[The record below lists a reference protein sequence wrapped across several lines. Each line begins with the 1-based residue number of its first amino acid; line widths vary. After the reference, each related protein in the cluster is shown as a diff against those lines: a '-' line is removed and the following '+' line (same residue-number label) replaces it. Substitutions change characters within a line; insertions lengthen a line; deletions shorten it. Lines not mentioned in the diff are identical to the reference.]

1 MQLFYA
7 CKLHMHLYA
16 ERVFTLLIGAFTAVC
31 LPSLAFVFITTLSQL
46 LKRFSCDRCKVFFAL
61 VLQWQFKVHVSM
73 NTLIWCSQ
81 SGHTWRYLTA
91 PKGKYWKE
99 KNRIMHAGRT
109 SQPPVWILM
118 VFIYGWA
125 TVAFCGCIICL
136 LCLHYKTVRNILIYG
151 NKFNL

>member
-1 MQLFYA
+1 MAYELIRLQLFHA
-7 CKLHMHLYA
+7 
-16 ERVFTLLIGAFTAVC
+16 AFLCMQTTHAFVC
-31 LPSLAFVFITTLSQL
+31 GTCIYIVDRSIYCSLPSLAFVFITTLSQL

-99 KNRIMHAGRT
+99 KNKIMHAGT

-125 TVAFCGCIICL
+125 TVAFCGCII
-136 LCLHYKTVRNILIYG
+136 
-151 NKFNL
+151 